1 MQFTLRPILFSIAA
15 AFLLTGCLQDSETTR
30 IPVRYT
36 VLVRDGQ
43 TGKAIKGAEVSL
55 TGEDE
60 TESTLKTNENGKV
73 VFPSIESYVNQVIV
87 TKKGYIPTDTVDAV
101 TETDTTLKVILR
113 TLNLTLLR
121 EGAST
126 ADTGKLYSY
135 IVTVLDESTMSSIS
149 GATVSVRS
157 GSAEEISATTDKNG
171 KATLDSLP
179 NRRNLFCVSKKGFVP
194 ADTLVVADSTDE
206 AISLQALKIVLNPS
220 VSE

>member
-87 TKKGYIPTDTVDAV
+87 SKKGYIPTDTG
-101 TETDTTLKVILR
+101 R
-113 TLNLTLLR
+113 R
-121 EGAST
+121 
-126 ADTGKLYSY
+126 YSY

-149 GATVSVRS
+149 
-157 GSAEEISATTDKNG
+157 
-171 KATLDSLP
+171 
-179 NRRNLFCVSKKGFVP
+179 
-194 ADTLVVADSTDE
+194 
-206 AISLQALKIVLNPS
+206 
-220 VSE
+220 

>member
-1 MQFTLRPILFSIAA
+1 MQMHLPHIIISFAA
-15 AFLLTGCLQDSETTR
+15 ALLLAGCLQDSETTR

-121 EGAST
+121 EGTSA

-135 IVTVLDESTMSSIS
+135 IVTVLDESTMSNIS

-157 GSAEEISATTDKNG
+157 GSAKEISATTDKNG

-179 NRRNLFCVSKKGFVP
+179 NRRNLFSVSKKGFVP

>member
-1 MQFTLRPILFSIAA
+1 MYFPLRPILFSIAA
-15 AFLLTGCLQDSETTR
+15 ALLLAGCLQDSETTR

-121 EGAST
+121 EGTSA

-157 GSAEEISATTDKNG
+157 GSAKEISATTDKNG
-171 KATLDSLP
+171 KASLDSLP
-179 NRRNLFCVSKKGFVP
+179 NQRNLFSVSKKGFVP
-194 ADTLVVADSTDE
+194 VDTLVVADSTDE

>member
-1 MQFTLRPILFSIAA
+1 MQFHLPHIIIPIASGLLFSA
-15 AFLLTGCLQDSETTR
+15 CLQEPENER

-36 VLVRDGQ
+36 ILVRDSE
-43 TGKAIKGAEVSL
+43 TDKAIQGAKVSL
-55 TGEDE
+55 TAEDE
-60 TESTLKTNENGKV
+60 TESTLKTNDNGKV

-135 IVTVLDESTMSSIS
+135 IITVLDESTMSSIS

-179 NRRNLFCVSKKGFVP
+179 NRRNLFSVSKKGFVP

>member
-1 MQFTLRPILFSIAA
+1 MHFSLRPILFSIAA
-15 AFLLTGCLQDSETTR
+15 AFLLTGCLQDSETSR

-87 TKKGYIPTDTVDAV
+87 NKKDYIPTDTVDVV

-121 EGAST
+121 EGTSA
-126 ADTGKLYSY
+126 ADTGKRYSY
-135 IVTVLDESTMSSIS
+135 IVTILDESTMSSIS

-157 GSAEEISATTDKNG
+157 GSAKEISATTDKNG
-171 KATLDSLP
+171 KASLDSLP
-179 NRRNLFCVSKKGFVP
+179 NRRNLFSVSKKGFVP

>member
-1 MQFTLRPILFSIAA
+1 M
-15 AFLLTGCLQDSETTR
+15 
-30 IPVRYT
+30 RYT

-87 TKKGYIPTDTVDAV
+87 SKKGYIPTDT
-101 TETDTTLKVILR
+101 
-113 TLNLTLLR
+113 
-121 EGAST
+121 
-126 ADTGKLYSY
+126 GKRYSY

-157 GSAEEISATTDKNG
+157 GSAKEISATTDKNG
-171 KATLDSLP
+171 KTTYRDAQG
-179 NRRNLFCVSKKGFVP
+179 R
-194 ADTLVVADSTDE
+194 
-206 AISLQALKIVLNPS
+206 LQGTKTVK
-220 VSE
+220 

>member
-1 MQFTLRPILFSIAA
+1 MQFSLRPILFSIAVA
-15 AFLLTGCLQDSETTR
+15 LLLTACLQDSETTR

-60 TESTLKTNENGKV
+60 KESTLKTNENGKV

-101 TETDTTLKVILR
+101 TETDSSLAVILR

-121 EGAST
+121 EGSSA
-126 ADTGKLYSY
+126 ADTGILYSY

-157 GSAEEISATTDKNG
+157 GSAKEISATTDKNG
-171 KATLDSLP
+171 KASLDSLT
-179 NRRNLFCVSKKGFVP
+179 NRRNLFSVSKKGFVP
-194 ADTLVVADSTDE
+194 VDTLVVADSTDE
-206 AISLQALKIVLNPS
+206 AISLQALKIVLTPS

>member
-1 MQFTLRPILFSIAA
+1 MHFSLRPILFSIAA
-15 AFLLTGCLQDSETTR
+15 AFLLTGCLQDSETSR

-60 TESTLKTNENGKV
+60 TESTLKTNESGKV

-87 TKKGYIPTDTVDAV
+87 NKKDYIPTDTVDVV

-121 EGAST
+121 EGTSA
-126 ADTGKLYSY
+126 ADTGKRYSY

-157 GSAEEISATTDKNG
+157 GSAKEISATTDKNG
-171 KATLDSLP
+171 KASLDSLP
-179 NRRNLFCVSKKGFVP
+179 NRRNLFSVSKKGFVP

>member
-15 AFLLTGCLQDSETTR
+15 ALLLAGCLQDSETTR

-87 TKKGYIPTDTVDAV
+87 NKKDYIPTDTVDVV

-113 TLNLTLLR
+113 ALNLTLLR
-121 EGAST
+121 EGTSA
-126 ADTGKLYSY
+126 ADTGKRYSY

-157 GSAEEISATTDKNG
+157 GSAKEISATTDKNG

-179 NRRNLFCVSKKGFVP
+179 NRRNLFSVSKKGFVP

>member
-1 MQFTLRPILFSIAA
+1 MHFSLRPILFSIAA

-101 TETDTTLKVILR
+101 TETDTTLKVILD
-113 TLNLTLLR
+113 TLTRRRFYRRYGETLQLHR
-121 EGAST
+121 H
-126 ADTGKLYSY
+126 
-135 IVTVLDESTMSSIS
+135 
-149 GATVSVRS
+149 RS
-157 GSAEEISATTDKNG
+157 GRIHNVKHLRGNSFG
-171 KATLDSLP
+171 P
-179 NRRNLFCVSKKGFVP
+179 FRFGRRNFGNNRQERQSH
-194 ADTLVVADSTDE
+194 T
-206 AISLQALKIVLNPS
+206 
-220 VSE
+220 

>member
-15 AFLLTGCLQDSETTR
+15 ALLLTACLQDSETTR

-55 TGEDE
+55 TGEDK

-73 VFPSIESYVNQVIV
+73 VFPSIESYVNQVIAS
-87 TKKGYIPTDTVDAV
+87 KKGYIPTDTVDTV
-101 TETDTTLKVILR
+101 IETDSTLKVILR

-121 EGAST
+121 EGSAA
-126 ADTGKLYSY
+126 ADTGKLYGY

-157 GSAEEISATTDKNG
+157 GSAKEISATTDKNG
-171 KATLDSLP
+171 KASLDSLT
-179 NRRNLFCVSKKGFVP
+179 NRRNLFSVSKKGFVP
-194 ADTLVVADSTDE
+194 VDTLVVADSTDE
-206 AISLQALKIVLNPS
+206 AISLQALKIVLTPS

>member
-1 MQFTLRPILFSIAA
+1 MHFSLRPILFSIAA
-15 AFLLTGCLQDSETTR
+15 AFLLTGCLQDSETSR

-87 TKKGYIPTDTVDAV
+87 NKKDYIPTDTVDVV

-121 EGAST
+121 EGTSA
-126 ADTGKLYSY
+126 ADTGKRYSY

-157 GSAEEISATTDKNG
+157 GSAKEISATTDKNG

-179 NRRNLFCVSKKGFVP
+179 NRRNLFSVSKKGFVP